1 MNTKT
6 LRNNKERIERV
17 YIGAKKLDN
26 KVRKYVSILIENT
39 GTPEEAKV
47 VLNDVKD
54 NLDEFSKKLRI
65 EINSRIIALLK
76 EERVDSDAIDRL
88 TSLLMDIKP
97 SAPPKDE
104 IAKLEN
110 KVKELESEK
119 NTLEEKADNEKAI
132 IDNLKEQK
140 R

>member
-1 MNTKT
+1 M
-6 LRNNKERIERV
+6 
-17 YIGAKKLDN
+17 
-26 KVRKYVSILIENT
+26 
-39 GTPEEAKV
+39 
-47 VLNDVKD
+47 KD

-104 IAKLEN
+104 IANLEN

-119 NTLEEKADNEKAI
+119 NALEEKADNEKAI

-140 R
+140 RLLESIREMKNERNHISSNSNVSEKVKRFGKEIGVYNGKTDESYEDL